1 MVKIIDC
8 PRDAIQGIK
17 HFIPTEKKIDYLN
30 KLLKVGF
37 NAIDFGSFVSP
48 KAIPQLT
55 DTGYVSDNLLGESVT
70 TDLIA
75 IVVNHKGAIEAANHK
90 NIKYLAFP
98 FSISEIF
105 LHKNIKASITEA
117 FERIIDIHNQC
128 IINDKKLIVHISMAF
143 GNPYGDE
150 YSYDLLYKWIGNLAE
165 LGIETI
171 ILSDTVGIGK
181 IEIIQEVFEIFIPE
195 FKYIEFGTHLHSVA
209 NESILKLEA
218 AYEGGCRRFDGALK
232 GYGGC
237 PMSGIDLVGNISTE
251 LIIEFLENK
260 GHTTGIN
267 IEILNE
273 VMSESILFYE
283 AK

>member
-17 HFIPTEKKIDYLN
+17 HFIPTEKKIEYLN

-55 DTGYVSDNLLGESVT
+55 DTGFVSDNLIIEDKST
-70 TDLIA
+70 ELIA

-105 LHKNIKASITEA
+105 LHKNIKASISEA

-128 IINDKKLIVHISMAF
+128 IINNKKLIVHISMAF
-143 GNPYGDE
+143 GNPYGDK
-150 YSYDLLYKWIGNLAE
+150 YSYDLLFKWITNFSS
-165 LGIETI
+165 LGIQTI

-195 FKYIEFGTHLHSVA
+195 FRYIEFRTHLHAVA
-209 NESILKLEA
+209 HEALLKLEA

-237 PMSGIDLVGNISTE
+237 PMSGVDLVGNISTE
-251 LIIEFLENK
+251 LIIDFLESK
-260 GHTTGIN
+260 GHEIN
-267 IEILNE
+267 LNKEILNE
-273 VMSESILFYE
+273 VMSESVLFYE
-283 AK
+283 SK

>member
-17 HFIPTEKKIDYLN
+17 HFIPTEKKIEYLN

-55 DTGYVSDNLLGESVT
+55 DTGFVSDNLITEDKST
-70 TDLIA
+70 ELIA
-75 IVVNHKGAIEAANHK
+75 IVVNHKGAIEAANHN

-105 LHKNIKASITEA
+105 LHKNIKASISEA

-128 IINDKKLIVHISMAF
+128 IINDKNLIVHISMAF
-143 GNPYGDE
+143 GNPYGDK
-150 YSYDLLYKWIGNLAE
+150 YSYDLLFKWITNFSS
-165 LGIETI
+165 LGIHTI

-195 FKYIEFGTHLHSVA
+195 FRYIEFGTHLHAVA
-209 NESILKLEA
+209 HEALLKLEA

-237 PMSGIDLVGNISTE
+237 PMSGVDLVGNISTE
-251 LIIEFLENK
+251 LIIDFLESK
-260 GHTTGIN
+260 GHEIN
-267 IEILNE
+267 INKEILNE
-273 VMSESILFYE
+273 VMSESVLFYE
-283 AK
+283 SK

>member
-1 MVKIIDC
+1 MIKIIDC

-55 DTGYVSDNLLGESVT
+55 DTGLVADNLITEHID

-75 IVVNHKGAIEAANHK
+75 IVVNHKGALEASNHN
-90 NIKYLAFP
+90 NIKSLAFP
-98 FSISEIF
+98 FSISDVF
-105 LHKNIKASITEA
+105 LQKNIKASITEA

-128 IINDKKLIVHISMAF
+128 IINDKELIVHISMAF

-150 YSYDLLYKWIGNLAE
+150 YSYDLLYKWISKLAA

-181 IEIIQEVFEIFIPE
+181 TEIIQEVFEILIPD
-195 FKYIEFGTHLHSVA
+195 FKYIEFGTHLHSVPA
-209 NESILKLEA
+209 ESVSRLEA
-218 AYEGGCRRFDGALK
+218 AYNGGCRRFDGALK

-251 LIIEFLENK
+251 IIIDFIESK
-260 GHTTGIN
+260 GHDTGIN
-267 IEILNE
+267 KVILNE

>member
-17 HFIPTEKKIDYLN
+17 HFIPTEKKIEYLN

-55 DTGYVSDNLLGESVT
+55 DTGFVSDNLIIEDKST
-70 TDLIA
+70 ELIA

-105 LHKNIKASITEA
+105 LHKNIKASISEA

-128 IINDKKLIVHISMAF
+128 IINNKKLIVHISMAF
-143 GNPYGDE
+143 GNPYGDK
-150 YSYDLLYKWIGNLAE
+150 YSYDLLFKWITNFSS
-165 LGIETI
+165 LGIQTI

-195 FKYIEFGTHLHSVA
+195 FRYIEFGTHLHAVA
-209 NESILKLEA
+209 HEALLKLEA

-237 PMSGIDLVGNISTE
+237 PMSGVDLVGNISTE
-251 LIIEFLENK
+251 LIIDFLESK
-260 GHTTGIN
+260 GHEIN
-267 IEILNE
+267 LNKEILNE
-273 VMSESILFYE
+273 VMSESVLFYE
-283 AK
+283 SK